1 MLEGQNSTKKVQFCP
16 AFLLCGAIC
25 LICPFPASLTVMA
38 DGLLTM
44 TLKDEDTGEPVIS
57 RMELYRHLP
66 QVSARAQKRLSK
78 SATKPIPIRQT
89 VPAGIGTVIDE
100 QVELELPEGD
110 YRFKLIRG
118 PEYRLLTGGF
128 TMEKTSLDEN
138 HTKLPRMVDMYKEG
152 WVSGDCFVTPS
163 PNSLPLRMASED
175 LHVAA
180 VTEDVPAKPIPKRGK
195 DRPLTHAPSW
205 IRHDVTFAQGL
216 AYYGLD
222 QQTAESLQAEPDALD
237 GLPFLIAAANA
248 DQETPVKIAI
258 ENPFSWQLPIWLASG
273 KVDGYFVLGDWLRLD
288 RQVLTIKEGPVPD
301 YFAIREATQVGRY
314 GEQIYRHLLDCGIRL
329 VPLAGGGDQSTDLPV
344 GYNRMYVTSA
354 VDDGYEDSLQ
364 KPSVAA
370 TAEQWWANL
379 WQGHSVATNG
389 PMLRPLIGGKVPGYT
404 FRGSA
409 GQALRLQPELNLSVR
424 DPVDYLEVIHNNQV
438 HYSARLD
445 EFAKAGGKI
454 PPIEASESGWVIIRV
469 LTLHDQH
476 YRAAVTAPWW
486 IEFDGER
493 RVSKTSV
500 EFFQTWQAGY
510 EKHLQKTQAGQL
522 AQYAPYIQAARKF
535 WQMKLSEAVD

>member
-1 MLEGQNSTKKVQFCP
+1 
-16 AFLLCGAIC
+16 
-25 LICPFPASLTVMA
+25 
-38 DGLLTM
+38 
-44 TLKDEDTGEPVIS
+44 
-57 RMELYRHLP
+57 
-66 QVSARAQKRLSK
+66 
-78 SATKPIPIRQT
+78 
-89 VPAGIGTVIDE
+89 
-100 QVELELPEGD
+100 
-110 YRFKLIRG
+110 
-118 PEYRLLTGGF
+118 
-128 TMEKTSLDEN
+128 
-138 HTKLPRMVDMYKEG
+138 
-152 WVSGDCFVTPS
+152 
-163 PNSLPLRMASED
+163 
-175 LHVAA
+175 
-180 VTEDVPAKPIPKRGK
+180 
-195 DRPLTHAPSW
+195 
-205 IRHDVTFAQGL
+205 
-216 AYYGLD
+216 
-222 QQTAESLQAEPDALD
+222 
-237 GLPFLIAAANA
+237 
-248 DQETPVKIAI
+248 
-258 ENPFSWQLPIWLASG
+258 
-273 KVDGYFVLGDWLRLD
+273 
-288 RQVLTIKEGPVPD
+288 
-301 YFAIREATQVGRY
+301 
-314 GEQIYRHLLDCGIRL
+314 
-329 VPLAGGGDQSTDLPV
+329 
-344 GYNRMYVTSA
+344 MYVTSA
-354 VDDGYEDSLQ
+354 ADDGYEDTLQ

-486 IEFDGER
+486 IEFDGKR

-522 AQYAPYIQAARKF
+522 AQYAPYIQASRKF
-535 WQMKLSEAVD
+535 WQSKLAEAVD